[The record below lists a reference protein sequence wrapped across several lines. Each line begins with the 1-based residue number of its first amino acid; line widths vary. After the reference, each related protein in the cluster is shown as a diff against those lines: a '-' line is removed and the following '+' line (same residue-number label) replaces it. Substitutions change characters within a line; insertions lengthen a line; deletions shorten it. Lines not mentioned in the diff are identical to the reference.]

1 MSLLWILIIGLL
13 VGAVT
18 RLIFPKIAPGDL
30 VITMLL
36 GMVGALATGCIGRA
50 AGLYE
55 ETGPLGI
62 IGSVMGAAL
71 ILPLSHQ
78 FKGPRTDP

>member
-13 VGAVT
+13 VGALA
-18 RLIFPKIAPGDL
+18 RLIFPRMAPGDL
-30 VITMLL
+30 MITMLL
-36 GMVGALATGCIGRA
+36 GMVGALVMGCIGRA
-50 AGLYE
+50 AGLYA

-62 IGSVMGAAL
+62 IGSVMGATI

-78 FKGPRTDP
+78 FKGPSR